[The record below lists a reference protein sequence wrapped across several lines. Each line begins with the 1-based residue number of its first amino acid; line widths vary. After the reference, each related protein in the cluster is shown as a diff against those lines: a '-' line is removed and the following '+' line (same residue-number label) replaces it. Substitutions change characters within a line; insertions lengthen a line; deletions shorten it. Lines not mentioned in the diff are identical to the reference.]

1 MIAKSYL
8 ITKRQWLYL
17 VLMRRECDDFDF
29 GQIPFEDCGIDRW
42 RHVTVNLKLSAS
54 LRGW

>member
-8 ITKRQWLYL
+8 ITKRTWLYL

-29 GQIPFEDCGIDRW
+29 GQIPFKDCGIDRW

>member
-1 MIAKSYL
+1 MILKSYL
-8 ITKRQWLYL
+8 ITKRTWLYL
-17 VLMRRECDDFDF
+17 VLMRWECDDFDF

-54 LRGW
+54 LRRW

>member
-1 MIAKSYL
+1 MIPKSYL

-17 VLMRRECDDFDF
+17 VLMRWECDDFDF

-54 LRGW
+54 LRRW